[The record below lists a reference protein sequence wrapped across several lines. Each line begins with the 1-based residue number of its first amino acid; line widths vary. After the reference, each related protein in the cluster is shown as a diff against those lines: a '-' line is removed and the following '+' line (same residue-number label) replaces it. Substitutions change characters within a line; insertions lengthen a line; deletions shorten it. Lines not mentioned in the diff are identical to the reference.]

1 MHATSRRISPRIS
14 MTLAA
19 AIVPALAL
27 ATAGSAGAAP
37 TPEPSARIV
46 QVQLAKAEAGVSAVK
61 DTYIVELKKG
71 VRLKSGLGITTQRQ
85 FSTAVNGFSAKLT
98 PAQLADLQKNPDV
111 VAISQDVY
119 VQNVLDTTQTN
130 PPSWGIDRIDQRNL
144 PLSNSYTYTRTGSG
158 VHAYI
163 IDSGVDPSHPN
174 FGGRASFDFNGIDSN
189 NTDCNGHGTH
199 VAGTIGSTS
208 YGVAKN
214 TRLHGVKWLNCSGGG
229 TASSAIAAV
238 DWVTRNAVKPA
249 VANASWNFSANT
261 TLENS
266 LRAMINSGVFL
277 AASAGN
283 TGANSC
289 DRLPRKISTALVVA
303 ASTSTDARASY
314 SSTGSCVDIYAPG
327 SAIVS
332 TLPGNTTG
340 SYNGT
345 SMATPHVAGV
355 AALYLQTSPSASPAT
370 VKSYIEA
377 NATPNVVSG
386 GSTGST
392 VNRLLFSNGL

>member
-1 MHATSRRISPRIS
+1 MRRTVSLI
-14 MTLAA
+14 LAVGLA
-19 AIVPALAL
+19 PALAL
-27 ATAGSAGAAP
+27 TTAGAAGAAP
-37 TPEPSARIV
+37 GPDRIIV
-46 QVQLAKAEAGVSAVK
+46 QQAKAEPGVSAIE

-71 VRLKSGLGITTQRQ
+71 MKLKAGLGITPQRQ

-98 PAQLADLQKNPDV
+98 AAQLSALQKNPDV
-111 VAISQDVY
+111 VAISQDVWIE
-119 VQNVLDTTQTN
+119 NALDATQTN

-144 PLSNSYTYTRTGSG
+144 PLSNSFTYTRTGQG

-163 IDSGVDPSHPN
+163 IDSGITPSHPN
-174 FGGRASFDFNGIDSN
+174 FGGRATFDFNGIDSN

-208 YGVAKN
+208 YGVAK
-214 TRLHGVKWLNCSGGG
+214 TVRLHGVKWLNCSGGG

-283 TGANSC
+283 TGGNSC
-289 DRLPRKISTALVVA
+289 DRLPRKIETALVVA
-303 ASTSTDARASY
+303 SSERTDARSSF
-314 SSTGSCVDIYAPG
+314 SSTGACVDIYAPG
-327 SAIVS
+327 GSIVS
-332 TLPGNTTG
+332 TLRTG
-340 SYNGT
+340 GSGSMSGT
-345 SMATPHVAGV
+345 SMASPHVAGV
-355 AALYLQTSPSASPAT
+355 AALYLQTSPSATPAT

-386 GSTGST
+386 GGTGGT
-392 VNRLLFSNGL
+392 VNRLLFTNGL

>member
-1 MHATSRRISPRIS
+1 MRRSIRLS
-14 MTLAA
+14 LAA
-19 AIVPALAL
+19 AIVPAIAL
-27 ATAGSAGAAP
+27 TTALSTASAAP
-37 TPEPSARIV
+37 APDPNGRIILVQPASAEP
-46 QVQLAKAEAGVSAVK
+46 GVTAVK

-71 VRLKSGLGITTQRQ
+71 SRLGKLKSSLGVTPQRE
-85 FSTAVNGFSAKLT
+85 FSTAVTGFSAKLNA
-98 PAQLADLQKNPDV
+98 AQLATLQNHPDV
-111 VAISQDVY
+111 VAISQDVLY
-119 VQNVLDTTQTN
+119 QALDATQTN

-144 PLSNSYTYTRTGSG
+144 PLSRSFTYTRTGTG

-163 IDSGVDPSHPN
+163 IDSGIDPTHPN

-214 TRLHGVKWLNCSGGG
+214 VRLHGVKWLNCSGGG

-355 AALYLQTSPSASPAT
+355 AALYLQTSPSATPAT
-370 VKSYIEA
+370 VKSYIET
-377 NATPNVVSG
+377 NATPNKVSG
-386 GSTGST
+386 GGTGGT

>member
-1 MHATSRRISPRIS
+1 VRRFRLS
-14 MTLAA
+14 LAA
-19 AIVPALAL
+19 AIVPAIAL
-27 ATAGSAGAAP
+27 TATLSMTGAAAAP
-37 TPEPSARIV
+37 APEPGSRIIGI
-46 QVQLAKAEAGVSAVK
+46 QAAPAEPGVSAVK

-71 VRLKSGLGITTQRQ
+71 VKLKSMRGIASQRQ

-98 PAQLADLQKNPDV
+98 AGQLADLQKNPDV

-119 VQNVLDTTQTN
+119 VEDALDTTQTN

-144 PLSNSYTYTRTGSG
+144 PLSKSFTYTRTGSG

-163 IDSGVDPSHPN
+163 IDSGVDAGHPN

-208 YGVAKN
+208 YGIAKN
-214 TRLHGVKWLNCSGGG
+214 VRLHGVKWLNCSGGG

-249 VANASWNFSANT
+249 VANASWNFSPNT

-289 DRLPRKISTALVVA
+289 DRLPRKIETALVTA

-355 AALYLQTSPSASPAT
+355 AALYLQTSPSATPAT
-370 VKSYIEA
+370 VKSYLES
-377 NATPNVVSG
+377 NATPNVISG
-386 GSTGST
+386 GTTGGT

>member
-1 MHATSRRISPRIS
+1 MRHRISLS
-14 MTLAA
+14 LAA
-19 AIVPALAL
+19 AALVPALAL
-27 ATAGSAGAAP
+27 ATAGTAGAAP
-37 TPEPSARIV
+37 TPEPQRIV
-46 QVQLAKAEAGVSAVK
+46 PVQLAKAEAGVTAVK

-71 VRLKSGLGITTQRQ
+71 VRLKSGLGIAPQRQ
-85 FSTAVNGFSAKLT
+85 FSTAVNGFSAKLS
-98 PAQLADLQKNPDV
+98 PAQVAALQKSPDV

-119 VQNVLDTTQTN
+119 VQNVLDATQTN

-144 PLSNSYTYTRTGSG
+144 PLSKSFTYNRTGSG

-174 FGGRASFDFNGIDSN
+174 FGGRATFDFNGIDSN

-208 YGVAKN
+208 YGVAKSV
-214 TRLHGVKWLNCSGGG
+214 RLHGVKWLNCSGGG

-355 AALYLQTSPSASPAT
+355 AALYLQGSPSASPAT
-370 VKSYIEA
+370 VKSYIET
-377 NATPNVVSG
+377 NATPNVISG
-386 GSTGST
+386 GSTGGT
-392 VNRLLFSNGL
+392 VNRLLYSNGL